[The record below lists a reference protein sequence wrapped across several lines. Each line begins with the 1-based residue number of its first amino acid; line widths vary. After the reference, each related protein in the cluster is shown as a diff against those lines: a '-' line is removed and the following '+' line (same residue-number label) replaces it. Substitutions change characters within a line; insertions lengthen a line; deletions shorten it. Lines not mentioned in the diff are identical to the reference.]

1 MKELLPAGIGLG
13 FRFQHASTI
22 LRDKP
27 DTPWFELIADDLLL
41 SSGRQRVI
49 EKLREHYP
57 IALHAVGLNIAGSDP
72 LDTDYLDALASVYQ
86 QTEAAWLSD
95 HLCWS
100 AAGQRQHFDLLPF
113 AFTRG
118 MLDYLC
124 PRIDQVQH
132 HLKRPLV
139 LENISYYQRFQQD
152 EMGEWEFTAELMKRT
167 GCKMLLDLN
176 NLWTN
181 ASNFDLEPSTELD
194 TLIQLIPADG
204 IVQIH
209 VAGSKYHAADS
220 MTDNTSENA
229 DNNSVD
235 QNTHGNGYWVDTHGE
250 PVPAGVCDLLKATYA
265 AYGEIPT
272 IIERDN
278 NLPSFDELERERQ
291 TLLESVYG

>member
-1 MKELLPAGIGLG
+1 MTELLPAGIGLG
-13 FRFQHASTI
+13 FRFQHAPVI

-41 SSGRQRVI
+41 SSGRQPVI

-57 IALHAVGLNIAGSDP
+57 IALHAVGLNIAGPDP
-72 LDTDYLDALASVYQ
+72 LDTDYLRALASVYQ
-86 QTEAAWLSD
+86 HTEAAWLSD

-113 AFTRG
+113 AFTHD

-124 PRIDQVQH
+124 PRIHHVQQ

-139 LENISYYQRFQQD
+139 LENISYYQRFQND
-152 EMGEWEFTAELMKRT
+152 EMGEWEFTAELIKRT
-167 GCKMLLDLN
+167 DCKMLLDLN

-181 ASNFDLEPSTELD
+181 ARNFDLEPSTELD
-194 TLIQLIPADG
+194 TLMRYIPADG
-204 IVQIH
+204 IMQIH
-209 VAGSKYHAADS
+209 VAGSKFHSDHRSA
-220 MTDNTSENA
+220 
-229 DNNSVD
+229 
-235 QNTHGNGYWVDTHGE
+235 NGYWVDTHGE
-250 PVPAGVCDLLKATYA
+250 QVPAGVCDLLKTTYA

-291 TLLESVYG
+291 TLLETVHG

>member
-1 MKELLPAGIGLG
+1 MQEFLPAGIGLG
-13 FRFQHASTI
+13 FRFQHAPVI

-41 SSGRQRVI
+41 SSGRQQVI
-49 EKLREHYP
+49 EKIRAHYP
-57 IALHAVGLNIAGSDP
+57 IALHAVGLNIAGPDP
-72 LDTDYLDALASVYQ
+72 LDTDYLDALTSVYQ
-86 QTEAAWLSD
+86 QTEATWLSD

-113 AFTRG
+113 AFTRQ

-124 PRIDQVQH
+124 PRIDQVQQS
-132 HLKRPLV
+132 LQRPLV

-167 GCKMLLDLN
+167 GCQMLLDLN

-181 ASNFDLEPSTELD
+181 ASNFDLKPSDELN
-194 TLIQLIPADG
+194 TLIDLVPNDG

-209 VAGSKYHAADS
+209 VAGSKYHEAADG
-220 MTDNTSENA
+220 A
-229 DNNSVD
+229 A
-235 QNTHGNGYWVDTHGE
+235 GKGYWVDTHGE
-250 PVPAGVCDLLKATYA
+250 QVPEGVCDLLKATYA
-265 AYGEIPT
+265 ACGDIPT

-291 TLLESVYG
+291 ALMEAVHG

>member
-1 MKELLPAGIGLG
+1 MADLLPAGIGLG
-13 FRFQHASTI
+13 FRFQHAPTI

-27 DTPWFELIADDLLL
+27 STPWFELIADDLLL

-49 EKLREHYP
+49 EKVREHYP
-57 IALHAVGLNIAGSDP
+57 ITLHAVGLNIAGPDP

-86 QTEAAWLSD
+86 HTEAAWLSD

-100 AAGQRQHFDLLPF
+100 AANKRQHFDLLPF
-113 AFTRG
+113 AFTKN

-132 HLKRPLV
+132 SLKRPLV

-152 EMGEWEFTAELMKRT
+152 EMGEWDFTAELMKRT
-167 GCKMLLDLN
+167 GCQMLLDLN

-181 ASNFDLEPSTELD
+181 ATNFDLDPHAELSTLTTAID
-194 TLIQLIPADG
+194 AKD

-209 VAGSKYHAADS
+209 VAGSKFHPSAD
-220 MTDNTSENA
+220 EA
-229 DNNSVD
+229 
-235 QNTHGNGYWVDTHGE
+235 GEGYWVDTHGE
-250 PVPAGVCDLLKATYA
+250 QVPAEVCELLKETYA
-265 AYGEIPT
+265 ACGDIPT

-278 NLPSFDELERERQ
+278 NLPSFDELDAERQ
-291 TLLESVYG
+291 MLFKTIHG